1 MYTPAPQ
8 ILGGDF
14 ELTFELMRKDYEIFS
29 RFYQYPDSFFN
40 EMQAFLEL
48 KNNSP

>member
-1 MYTPAPQ
+1 MCTPASQ

-29 RFYQYPDSFFN
+29 SINIRTRFLTQCKHF
-40 EMQAFLEL
+40 
-48 KNNSP
+48 

>member
-1 MYTPAPQ
+1 MYDPASQ

-29 RFYQYPDSFFN
+29 SINIRTLNRECPSR
-40 EMQAFLEL
+40 E
-48 KNNSP
+48 